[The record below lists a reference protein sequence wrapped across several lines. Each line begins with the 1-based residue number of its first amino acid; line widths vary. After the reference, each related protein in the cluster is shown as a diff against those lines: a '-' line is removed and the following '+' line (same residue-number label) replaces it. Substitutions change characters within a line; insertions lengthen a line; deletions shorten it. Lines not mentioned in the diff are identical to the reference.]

1 MGLALFTDPG
11 TVACAE
17 TVLYWRFAALDPLGL
32 VRASSGIPFLEQAGG
47 SGRVASSGVAPFW
60 VRTVPSSRLE
70 DTQLRIGLVT
80 LEVPRALC

>member
-1 MGLALFTDPG
+1 MAYTEVVFHRHLA
-11 TVACAE
+11 V
-17 TVLYWRFAALDPLGL
+17 LDPLGL
-32 VRASSGIPFLEQAGG
+32 VRANSGIPFLEQAGG
-47 SGRVASSGVAPFW
+47 LERVASSGVAPFW